1 MTTQLLKNK
10 YSVKLMKIS
19 KNIDYKNYSIEI
31 TKWLKKTCINYPA
44 KGFVIGI
51 SGGVD
56 SAVAV
61 TLATM
66 TNLPVTALIMPSSN
80 NQSQDM
86 IDALEL
92 IKKLN
97 IPYHIVS
104 IQPAYDI
111 FIESTNSF
119 TNSQNDRQHVIKGN
133 AQARLRMMYL
143 YAYAQQNERIVIGT
157 DNACEW
163 YMGYFTKFGDGAAD
177 ILPLVNL
184 KKSQVFELGKH
195 LNVPVNILDKAPSAG
210 LWQGQTDED
219 EMGVTYQEID
229 AFLDGEEVSEKAKE
243 RIGFWHNRSHHKRV
257 GALVPDIRVFSKKNE
272 NTPKPLGLFFCL
284 YH

>member
-1 MTTQLLKNK
+1 
-10 YSVKLMKIS
+10 MKIS
-19 KNIDYKNYSIEI
+19 KNINYKNYSIELI
-31 TKWLKKTCINYPA
+31 KWLKETCLNYPA

-56 SAVAV
+56 SAVAAS
-61 TLATM
+61 LAAM
-66 TNLPVTALIMPSSN
+66 TNLPITALIMPSSN

-86 IDALEL
+86 TDALKL
-92 IKKLN
+92 IKKLD

-104 IQPAYDI
+104 IQPTYDI
-111 FIESTNSF
+111 FIDSTADF
-119 TNSQNDRQHVIKGN
+119 TNCDNDRQLVIKGN

-143 YAYAQQNERIVIGT
+143 YAYAQQNERMVIGT

-184 KKSQVFELGKH
+184 KKSQVFELGKY
-195 LNVPVNILDKAPSAG
+195 LKVPSNILDKAPSAG

-219 EMGVTYQEID
+219 EMGVTYKEID
-229 AFLDGEEVSEKAKE
+229 AFLDGEEVSENAKE
-243 RIGFWHNRSHHKRV
+243 RIAFWHNRSHHKRI
-257 GALVPDIRVFSKKNE
+257 GAFVPNI
-272 NTPKPLGLFFCL
+272 
-284 YH
+284 